1 MKALRRVVSNTV
13 ISLFGQVITWTSTFV
28 LTIAYGRFLGDTKFG
43 ELYFALSFVALI
55 GFPIEF
61 GFNQQ
66 LTRDVA
72 QQPERARRY
81 LANTLVL
88 KLLFWLM
95 LYSIVIILAVLLPYS
110 DEQRL
115 LIEICGLT
123 LLSTAIT
130 NTFASMHY
138 AYQRVIF
145 PVVGTVLEKGLGAI
159 AGFSLL
165 KLGYSVEVMAFVLL
179 GGSLANSLWQSA
191 WFFRLV
197 GIHLRLDRA
206 VMRNLLHTGI
216 PFLLYG
222 VLGVIYYRLDTVLL
236 SLMTNTNVVGWYGG
250 GYRLFDTLVFLP
262 NLIISAIMYPVFS
275 KLSVNAQTQQQL
287 KTAIEKSLN
296 FLLFCGLPIA
306 TFMIAAAPAIIGFLY
321 HRAEFE
327 HSVPVLQALAP
338 GLIFLYINSVLS
350 TTIISIKREKKI
362 TIMAAAALVF
372 NLAANLILIPLFQH
386 IAAASVTSLTELLL
400 LCISLAF
407 VPRELRPAGSI
418 LVGLKA
424 LIASMGMA
432 LVILPL
438 SALPIYIILPVAAI
452 SYLLVA
458 TLLGV
463 IPREDMQALLYAV
476 RHRAQ
481 RNEVAPDTEEVIDPD
496 AELDQALSALQ
507 KRQGSQMLETA

>member
-13 ISLFGQVITWTSTFV
+13 ISLFGQAITWTSTFV

-81 LANTLVL
+81 LANTLIL

-95 LYSIVIILAVLLPYS
+95 LYSIIIILAILLPYS

-123 LLSTAIT
+123 LLSTAVT
-130 NTFASMHY
+130 NTFAALHY
-138 AYQRVIF
+138 AHERVVF
-145 PVVGTVLEKGLGAI
+145 PVVGTVLEKGLGAA
-159 AGFSLL
+159 AGFILL

-179 GGSLANSLWQSA
+179 SGSLANSLWQSV
-191 WFFRLV
+191 WFFQRV
-197 GIHLRLDRA
+197 GIHLKLDRA
-206 VMRNLLHTGI
+206 VMRNLLHTGL

-236 SLMTNTNVVGWYGG
+236 SLMTNTDVVGWYGG

-262 NLIISAIMYPVFS
+262 NLVISAIMYPVFS
-275 KLSVNAQTQQQL
+275 KLSINSQAQL

-296 FLLFCGLPIA
+296 FLLFCGLPIG
-306 TFMIAAAPAIIGFLY
+306 TVMIAAAPGIIGFLY
-321 HRAEFE
+321 HRAEFD

-338 GLIFLYINSVLS
+338 GLVFLYINTVLN

-362 TIMAAAALVF
+362 TVMAAAALVF
-372 NLAANLILIPLFQH
+372 NLAVNLLTIPFFQH
-386 IAAASVTSLTELLL
+386 IAAAAVTSLTELLL
-400 LCISLAF
+400 LCIGMVY
-407 VPRELRPAGSI
+407 VPRELRPTGSI

-424 LIASMGMA
+424 LIASLAMA

-438 SALPIYIILPVAAI
+438 ASFPIYVPLFMAAPV
-452 SYLLVA
+452 YLLVA
-458 TLLGV
+458 TLLGT
-463 IPREDMQALLYAV
+463 IPREDILALYYAV
-476 RHRAQ
+476 RHKAGG
-481 RNEVAPDTEEVIDPD
+481 NEAAHNITEEEAD
-496 AELDQALSALQ
+496 AELDEALTGLQ
-507 KRQGSQMLETA
+507 ERKRSQILETA

>member
-81 LANTLVL
+81 LANTLIL

-95 LYSIVIILAVLLPYS
+95 LYSIIIILAILLPYS

-123 LLSTAIT
+123 LLSTAVT
-130 NTFASMHY
+130 NTFAALHY
-138 AYQRVIF
+138 AHERVVF
-145 PVVGTVLEKGLGAI
+145 PVVGTVLEKGLGAA
-159 AGFSLL
+159 AGFTLL

-191 WFFRLV
+191 WFFQRV
-197 GIHLRLDRA
+197 GIHLKLDRA
-206 VMRNLLHTGI
+206 VMRNLLHTGL

-236 SLMTNTNVVGWYGG
+236 SLMTNTDVVGWYGG

-262 NLIISAIMYPVFS
+262 NLVISAIMYPVFS
-275 KLSVNAQTQQQL
+275 KLSINSQAQL

-296 FLLFCGLPIA
+296 FLLFCGLPIG
-306 TFMIAAAPAIIGFLY
+306 TVMIAAAPGIIGFLY

-338 GLIFLYINSVLS
+338 GLVFLYINTVLN

-362 TIMAAAALVF
+362 TVMAAAALVF
-372 NLAANLILIPLFQH
+372 NLAANLLTIPFFQH
-386 IAAASVTSLTELLL
+386 IAAAAVTSLTELLL
-400 LCISLAF
+400 LCIGMVY
-407 VPRELRPAGSI
+407 VPRELRPTGSI

-424 LIASMGMA
+424 LIASLAMA

-438 SALPIYIILPVAAI
+438 LSFPIYVPLSVAAPV
-452 SYLLVA
+452 YLLVA
-458 TLLGV
+458 TLLGT
-463 IPREDMQALLYAV
+463 IPREDIQALYYAV
-476 RHRAQ
+476 RHKAGG
-481 RNEVAPDTEEVIDPD
+481 NEAAHNITEEEAD
-496 AELDQALSALQ
+496 AELDEALTGLQ
-507 KRQGSQMLETA
+507 ERKRSQILETA